1 MDYSNADLEIR
12 DVQFKSKNGDK
23 NGPVVTYKIDI
34 VFKNLVEMKKAA
46 VERVVWSAQQIARS
60 KGFPHDRKVTVGADG
75 KPVMTQRDLIAQ
87 MKPEELARLKELI
100 DERMKFASVEK
111 PVEVE
116 RKIYTELELED
127 FTRSQL
133 ETVLAWYSDEET
145 TKFKRGDLIEEI
157 LSAQELD
164 RTTEL
169 ELEDEDEGEDEDEDE
184 DNDE

>member
-23 NGPVVTYKIDI
+23 NGPVFTYKVDI
-34 VFKNLVEMKKAA
+34 VFKNLAEMKKAA

-60 KGFPHDRKVTVGADG
+60 KGFPRDRKVTVGADG
-75 KPVMTQRDLIAQ
+75 KPVMTQRDLIAH

-100 DERMKFASVEK
+100 DERMRTTGVEE

-116 RKIYTELELED
+116 RKLYTELELED
-127 FTRSQL
+127 LTRAQL

-164 RTTEL
+164 ESK
-169 ELEDEDEGEDEDEDE
+169 EEDENEDEDSEE
-184 DNDE
+184 